1 MNRRQHRSEP
11 AAKSKRAAIMSCASG
26 GMVDG
31 SLAGWSAVCPDGMG
45 SWRRGGQPAERDAA
59 HQIVRERKPEQD
71 GARLGQ
77 AADSKLLQAA
87 VTGNRVDAFGG
98 AGPQLVAG
106 LGGVG
111 AHALAPRRDGG

>member
-11 AAKSKRAAIMSCASG
+11 AAKFKRAAIMSCASG

-31 SLAGWSAVCPDGMG
+31 SLAGWSAGCPDRTG

-59 HQIVRERKPEQD
+59 HQIVREGKPEQH
-71 GARLGQ
+71 GAGLVH

-87 VTGNRVDAFGG
+87 VTGNGIDAFGG
-98 AGPQLVAG
+98 GGPQLV
-106 LGGVG
+106 
-111 AHALAPRRDGG
+111 